1 MKCFVV
7 ICGFLLFNT
16 FLWAES
22 LPKVYITATNLSTE
36 YSDGIIKIDDGAEM
50 LADIRYRGA
59 SSLKYQKKSFA
70 IRLKDSEGNKEN
82 TALLGMRSDNSWIL
96 DAMAIDKARMRNRVS
111 TDLWLDFSH
120 EVYYANQ
127 EPQMVNGT
135 RGKFVEV
142 FLNDDYYGLFCL
154 TEKIDRKQLK
164 LKKCT
169 SNAVRGELFKAV
181 GYGSMWISDESRYAW
196 DNNSNVWDDV
206 WELQY
211 PDTEKGEPIDWEP
224 FVNTVRWLNVA
235 SDKEIKEKLTD
246 EIDMP
251 VWIDYF
257 LLVDLLLGDDNV
269 AKNMY
274 VSFYDLNQG
283 VCRLIV
289 TPWDMDATWG
299 RNYKAEFEDA
309 ETETPL
315 YHQIYSR
322 MIYSTNAW
330 SEMFEPRYAELRKT
344 YFSLPVL
351 KSYFSRYFDLFG
363 TTGVAQRE
371 VARWNEVDGIQLD
384 FNAEEQY
391 IYDWIEHRLAV
402 LDKRYDYKEDADA
415 INIIA
420 AEFPF
425 VPYSVYNILGH
436 IVGVVPEPTCERL
449 RELQLKQG
457 VYIVGNKKI
466 VVKY

>member
-22 LPKVYITATNLSTE
+22 LPKVYITATNLSTA
-36 YSDGIIKIDDGAEM
+36 YSDGIIKIDDGAEF

-59 SSLKYQKKSFA
+59 TSLKYQKKSFA
-70 IRLKDSEGNKEN
+70 IRLKDSEGNKVN
-82 TALLGMRSDNSWIL
+82 ATFLGMRSDNSWIL
-96 DAMAIDKARMRNRVS
+96 DAMSVDKARMRNRAS

-120 EVYYANQ
+120 KVYYVNQ
-127 EPQMVNGT
+127 APQVVNGT
-135 RGKFVEV
+135 HGKFVEV

-154 TEKIDRKQLK
+154 TEKIDRKQLM

-169 SNAVRGELFKAV
+169 SNAVRGELIKAV
-181 GYGSMWISDESRYAW
+181 GYGSMWISDDSKYKW
-196 DNNSNVWDDV
+196 NNNSNVWDDR

-211 PDTEKGEPIDWEP
+211 PDVGEGEPIDWEP
-224 FVNTVRWLNVA
+224 FVSIVHWLNIA
-235 SDKEIKEKLTD
+235 TDKEVNELIADK
-246 EIDMP
+246 IDVP

-257 LLVDLLLGDDNV
+257 LMVDLLLGDDNV

-274 VSFYDLNQG
+274 VSFYDLNQTT
-283 VCRLIV
+283 CRLTV

-299 RNYKAEFEDA
+299 RNYKSEPEDA

-315 YHQIYSR
+315 YHQIYSCLL
-322 MIYSTNAW
+322 YSTNAW
-330 SEMFEPRYAELRKT
+330 AELFEPRYAELRKT

-351 KSYFSRYFDLFG
+351 KSYFSKYFYLFR
-363 TTGVAQRE
+363 TTGATQRE
-371 VARWNEVDGIQLD
+371 IARWNEVDGITLD
-384 FNAEEQY
+384 LDAEEQY

-402 LDKRYDYKEDADA
+402 LDKRYNYKEEVDA
-415 INIIA
+415 IELF
-420 AEFPF
+420 AEELPSAS
-425 VPYSVYNILGH
+425 YSVYNISGC
-436 IVGVVPEPTCERL
+436 IVGVVSEPTYEKL

-457 VYIVGNKKI
+457 IYIVGNKKI